1 MVTFG
6 LWLSRA
12 FLDFDIYG
20 TYAATNVG
28 SVSDMR
34 YRRSLL
40 RQDLFR
46 VSSADA
52 NNSGVDDGQKW
63 DESPKKDREDSN
75 GVRQEVWV
83 VEMYYANS

>member
-1 MVTFG
+1 MTDGKWHPGHDERTRDEYGHFKGTMVTFG
-6 LWLSRA
+6 LWLSCA
-12 FLDFDIYG
+12 FLDFDVYG

-34 YRRSLL
+34 YRGSLL

-63 DESPKKDREDSN
+63 DE
-75 GVRQEVWV
+75 
-83 VEMYYANS
+83 